1 MNSSSGLTPLSAA
14 SQRSIVSVLMPNRVT
29 VIGSVTFSG
38 GTPSAG
44 GGLQASNAA

>member
-1 MNSSSGLTPLSAA
+1 MNWSSVPSPFSAA
-14 SQRSIVSVLMPNRVT
+14 SHRSIVSVLMPNRVT

-44 GGLQASNAA
+44 GGFHSSNAA